1 MSIGAGD
8 SAMRKSVVILLLAFT
23 LGCGKSDSSVAT
35 NKPDSVAD
43 ASDVSNPT
51 TRAVGY
57 VGTAACANCHEEI
70 ADQYATH
77 SMGRSAMALDA
88 SVALQQIENATF
100 DADGFRYKVTN
111 EDGQWVHHQGRIQ
124 ADGTEIASM
133 DLVAQHLI
141 GSGNHGQSF
150 LVQRDQYLFMSPI
163 TWYPDKQIWH
173 LSPGY
178 EKTNSQFN
186 RPVVDT
192 CLYCHTDQS
201 KAISNTLNKYASPA
215 ISAHAIGCERC
226 HGPGQAHAAKQDS
239 ETTNI
244 GEDDSIVNPGR
255 LDFARREAICQQCHL
270 SGAARVTK
278 NGKKL
283 SDFRPGEPLESAYT
297 IFTVAEGEDKF
308 VGHVEQMYASK
319 CFTQSES
326 QMGCISCH
334 DPHSLPSEENRISF
348 YRAKCLQCHTEQSCA
363 NPLEARRAVTAADS
377 CIDCHMPP
385 LETEIRHAATT
396 DHSIPRESGE
406 RISKPVES
414 GPFGPVVAFPSNDQ
428 AKPNRRDSAIA
439 LVRVV
444 GRHEE
449 LFTESQ
455 IVAAQQTLERVVK
468 DDPSDYEASEALAEL
483 FLSSHNHQKA
493 LEVCQKVLALEP
505 RRERTLS
512 IAADICSSTGAFGP
526 AIGYWKTLVETN
538 PWMSKYWYRLAQA
551 YAATGQ
557 WPICRQLAT
566 EAKLRFPTSIGV
578 RQLLMQSNLALG
590 DKAAAEKEFEEVERF
605 NPKGFASL
613 KDWFERQALG
623 SRP

>member
-1 MSIGAGD
+1 
-8 SAMRKSVVILLLAFT
+8 
-23 LGCGKSDSSVAT
+23 
-35 NKPDSVAD
+35 
-43 ASDVSNPT
+43 
-51 TRAVGY
+51 
-57 VGTAACANCHEEI
+57 
-70 ADQYATH
+70 
-77 SMGRSAMALDA
+77 
-88 SVALQQIENATF
+88 
-100 DADGFRYKVTN
+100 
-111 EDGQWVHHQGRIQ
+111 
-124 ADGTEIASM
+124 
-133 DLVAQHLI
+133 
-141 GSGNHGQSF
+141 
-150 LVQRDQYLFMSPI
+150 
-163 TWYPDKQIWH
+163 
-173 LSPGY
+173 
-178 EKTNSQFN
+178 
-186 RPVVDT
+186 
-192 CLYCHTDQS
+192 
-201 KAISNTLNKYASPA
+201 
-215 ISAHAIGCERC
+215 
-226 HGPGQAHAAKQDS
+226 
-239 ETTNI
+239 
-244 GEDDSIVNPGR
+244 
-255 LDFARREAICQQCHL
+255 
-270 SGAARVTK
+270 
-278 NGKKL
+278 
-283 SDFRPGEPLESAYT
+283 
-297 IFTVAEGEDKF
+297 
-308 VGHVEQMYASK
+308 
-319 CFTQSES
+319 
-326 QMGCISCH
+326 
-334 DPHSLPSEENRISF
+334 
-348 YRAKCLQCHTEQSCA
+348 
-363 NPLEARRAVTAADS
+363 
-377 CIDCHMPP
+377 MPP

>member
-1 MSIGAGD
+1 
-8 SAMRKSVVILLLAFT
+8 MRKSVVILLLAFT

-35 NKPDSVAD
+35 NEPDSVAD

-51 TRAVGY
+51 TSANGY

-590 DKAAAEKEFEEVERF
+590 DKAAAEKEFEEVEGF

>member
-297 IFTVAEGEDKF
+297 IFTVAEL
-308 VGHVEQMYASK
+308 
-319 CFTQSES
+319 
-326 QMGCISCH
+326 
-334 DPHSLPSEENRISF
+334 SLI
-348 YRAKCLQCHTEQSCA
+348 H
-363 NPLEARRAVTAADS
+363 
-377 CIDCHMPP
+377 I
-385 LETEIRHAATT
+385 
-396 DHSIPRESGE
+396 
-406 RISKPVES
+406 
-414 GPFGPVVAFPSNDQ
+414 
-428 AKPNRRDSAIA
+428 
-439 LVRVV
+439 
-444 GRHEE
+444 
-449 LFTESQ
+449 
-455 IVAAQQTLERVVK
+455 
-468 DDPSDYEASEALAEL
+468 
-483 FLSSHNHQKA
+483 
-493 LEVCQKVLALEP
+493 
-505 RRERTLS
+505 
-512 IAADICSSTGAFGP
+512 
-526 AIGYWKTLVETN
+526 
-538 PWMSKYWYRLAQA
+538 
-551 YAATGQ
+551 
-557 WPICRQLAT
+557 
-566 EAKLRFPTSIGV
+566 
-578 RQLLMQSNLALG
+578 
-590 DKAAAEKEFEEVERF
+590 
-605 NPKGFASL
+605 
-613 KDWFERQALG
+613 
-623 SRP
+623 

>member
-590 DKAAAEKEFEEVERF
+590 DKAAAEKEFEEVEGF

-623 SRP
+623 SHP